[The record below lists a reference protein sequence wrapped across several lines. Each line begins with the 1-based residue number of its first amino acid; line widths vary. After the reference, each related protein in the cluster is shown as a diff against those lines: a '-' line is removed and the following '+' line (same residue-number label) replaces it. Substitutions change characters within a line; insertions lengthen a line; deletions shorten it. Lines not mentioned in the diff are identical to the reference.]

1 MTTKPF
7 PFQWEELTPEEK
19 TKLKEAYPV
28 SALNDLVR
36 YDNGMLMPREYEL
49 VAEQLYNFELRD
61 DDIWIVT
68 FPKAGTTWTGETV
81 WMLVN
86 DVDKEKGAMP
96 SGLRIPY
103 MEVNG
108 LMGPDVD
115 KIPFPADM
123 VEVMTNPIAYAGK
136 MSSPRVLKTHLP
148 IDCLPHGKNTCSI
161 VFNEHRLDQ
170 EPLIAAKSFTW
181 LETRATSA
189 SPTSR

>member
-1 MTTKPF
+1 MAMTTKPF
-7 PFQWEELTPEEK
+7 PFQWEEITPEEK

-36 YDNGMLMPREYEL
+36 YNNGMLMPREYEL
-49 VAEQLYNFELRD
+49 VAKQLYNFELRE

-81 WMLVN
+81 WMMVN

-115 KIPFPADM
+115 EIPFPADM
-123 VEVMTNPIAYAGK
+123 VEVMTNPISFAGK

-148 IDCLPHGKNTCSI
+148 IDCLPHGKNTSSI
-161 VFNEHRLDQ
+161 VYIMNID
-170 EPLIAAKSFTW
+170 W
-181 LETRATSA
+181 TR
-189 SPTSR
+189 SP